1 MNKKRLVF
9 GFFLT
14 IFLVSSFVLAQETQ
28 NLSKVDSAYQ
38 CVKDKV
44 GTDCSKL
51 TYEEQAFSLL
61 SLGDVEDC
69 SIEFLANSE
78 NEECWPKGNCKLKDT
93 TIAMVALDHIGE
105 NTDKI
110 QSWLLNQTKVASAL
124 LWYLE
129 IDADDATTC
138 DISYDSKSTKISIN
152 EDKTIA
158 GVSDSC
164 FSLSSGNY
172 WLQIANNCLE
182 KEFVI
187 SCDKDFKSTLL
198 YQTQSSSTIHV
209 SQSVHSSVA
218 SGTTNEKVNFKCF
231 EQGTTCNF
239 EGSLWATWALN
250 KKGES
255 ILPYLPYIK
264 AFAPENKGEFPEA
277 FLYILTGAQEYLT
290 STINDNFKTNYW
302 QVGTKNKEY
311 NTAIAFMAL
320 GDSSIP
326 QIEKAKNFFL
336 NNQGADGCWNNVR
349 DTGFLL
355 YTGWP
360 KSSTKPISKE
370 CSVNGDC
377 LSNQECVAGFCKKIG
392 TPNLA
397 DCESSGF
404 FCENSFNC
412 EPTQVLNGY
421 SCLNPGKICC
431 SEKLEKQ
438 TCSAQ
443 LGKICSSDEECPR
456 GNYLTASDVP
466 LGECCATSCQVIAPT
481 PTPDVED
488 LCQDN
493 RGSCKTSCSSNE
505 EVDSSLSCG
514 ESSGQICCKEKKGS
528 LFWVWFFLILI
539 VLIIIL
545 ILLRNK
551 IRLLIFR
558 VKSKFS
564 KKPLE
569 KPRPASFN
577 SSPPPNRFPPQTIRP
592 MYRPLPPPQRPANR
606 PVSKK
611 DSDFDETLKKLR
623 EMSK

>member
-1 MNKKRLVF
+1 
-9 GFFLT
+9 
-14 IFLVSSFVLAQETQ
+14 
-28 NLSKVDSAYQ
+28 
-38 CVKDKV
+38 
-44 GTDCSKL
+44 
-51 TYEEQAFSLL
+51 
-61 SLGDVEDC
+61 
-69 SIEFLANSE
+69 
-78 NEECWPKGNCKLKDT
+78 
-93 TIAMVALDHIGE
+93 
-105 NTDKI
+105 
-110 QSWLLNQTKVASAL
+110 
-124 LWYLE
+124 
-129 IDADDATTC
+129 
-138 DISYDSKSTKISIN
+138 
-152 EDKTIA
+152 
-158 GVSDSC
+158 
-164 FSLSSGNY
+164 
-172 WLQIANNCLE
+172 
-182 KEFVI
+182 
-187 SCDKDFKSTLL
+187 
-198 YQTQSSSTIHV
+198 
-209 SQSVHSSVA
+209 
-218 SGTTNEKVNFKCF
+218 
-231 EQGTTCNF
+231 
-239 EGSLWATWALN
+239 
-250 KKGES
+250 
-255 ILPYLPYIK
+255 
-264 AFAPENKGEFPEA
+264 
-277 FLYILTGAQEYLT
+277 
-290 STINDNFKTNYW
+290 
-302 QVGTKNKEY
+302 
-311 NTAIAFMAL
+311 MAL

-493 RGSCKTSCSSNE
+493 RGSCKTSCASNE

-528 LFWVWFFLILI
+528 SFWVWFFLILI

-592 MYRPLPPPQRPANR
+592 MYRPLPPQRPVNK